1 MQIICISRGS
11 QSRGEEFAKKL
22 AAKLGYECISREKLI
37 DEAIHQKIPI
47 GKLETAI
54 IKPHIFSEELARE
67 LEHYKALATSIL
79 CEKALKNSIV
89 YHGRTGHLLLQGVEH
104 VFKIRV
110 ESDMTYRIPYV
121 MKQLNISEKK
131 AKQYIEQIEEDRRK
145 WVRQF
150 YHIEWDVFTL
160 YDLVLNLTHMNVDNA
175 ATAVCQMAQLPEF
188 QATPVSISKLKDLYL
203 ASRAR
208 LLLANHP
215 KSRNKHIEVKAS
227 NGIVHLTYLSQ
238 EVRECSLLNELLKEL
253 KDAREIIC
261 TKAESTILWIQ
272 ESFDIDEDTYRK
284 VLSLARTWNAAIEL
298 IKVVPC
304 EEETITEENQTGN
317 TTNNTDSTWY
327 NQSSTE
333 EDEASTQLP
342 EDISRLYE
350 KLILDG
356 KAGGE
361 RVAPCT
367 LKSLLNTIDR
377 SSNYR
382 LIILDRI
389 FITKGEAIQKRLC
402 QEWSNVLSDS
412 LKIPVITLEELI
424 SKYHFGPKQ
433 AVRLAVFALLT
444 AIIVFLLFHYENVI
458 VSFLSKDDTSWRI
471 LETIAIA
478 LFVPLFASLYGTVT
492 GLFLKLIKLD

>member
-11 QSRGEEFAKKL
+11 QSRGEEFAEKL
-22 AAKLGYECISREKLI
+22 AAKLGYECISREQLI
-37 DEAIHQKIPI
+37 EEAIRQKIPI

-54 IKPHIFSEELARE
+54 IKPHIFSEELALE
-67 LEHYKALATSIL
+67 LEHYKALVTSIL
-79 CEKALKNSIV
+79 CEKALKHSIV

-131 AKQYIEQIEEDRRK
+131 ARRYIEQIEEDRRK

-188 QATPVSISKLKDLYL
+188 QATPASISKLKDLYL

-208 LLLANHP
+208 LLLATHP
-215 KSRNKHIEVKAS
+215 KSRHKHIQVKAT
-227 NGIVHLTYLSQ
+227 NGVVHLTYLSQ
-238 EVRECSLLNELLKEL
+238 EVRECSMLNELLKGLE
-253 KDAREIIC
+253 DAREIIC

-272 ESFDIDEDTYRK
+272 ESFDIDDDTYKK

-304 EEETITEENQTGN
+304 EDETLTGENQTREPEN
-317 TTNNTDSTWY
+317 TNSNWQDEHNTDD
-327 NQSSTE
+327 E
-333 EDEASTQLP
+333 ESDAQFP
-342 EDISRLYE
+342 KDITRLYE

-382 LIILDRI
+382 LIILDKI
-389 FITKGEAIQKRLC
+389 FITKSEAIQKRLC

-412 LKIPVITLEELI
+412 LKVPVITLEELI
-424 SKYHFGPKQ
+424 SKYHFGPRQ
-433 AVRLAVFALLT
+433 AVRLTVFALLT
-444 AIIVFLLFHYENVI
+444 AVIVFLLFHYEDI
-458 VSFLSKDDTSWRI
+458 ILSFLAKDGTSWRI
-471 LETIAIA
+471 LEAIAIA